1 MAEFT
6 LPKNSKVTDGK
17 EWPKPQGAS
26 RLKTFRIYR
35 WSPDAGENPRVDTY
49 HVDLDNCGPMV
60 LDALI
65 KLKNEVDSTLTF
77 RRSCREGVCGS
88 CAMNIDGTNTLACT
102 KYIEDARGDVRIY
115 PLPPQKLIKD
125 LVPDPTH
132 FFDKSRQIETW
143 LTT

>member
-49 HVDLDNCGPMV
+49 HVDLDNSGPMV

-65 KLKNEVDSTLTF
+65 KLKNEVASTLTF
-77 RRSCREGVCGS
+77 RRSCRAGVSGQY
-88 CAMNIDGTNTLACT
+88 AMTIAGTNTLDCT
-102 KYIEDARGDVRIY
+102 KTNKDAREHGGKHQM
-115 PLPPQKLIKD
+115 PPQ
-125 LVPDPTH
+125 
-132 FFDKSRQIETW
+132 R
-143 LTT
+143 